1 MISDSTTLLPI
12 MLEQRFGLRWLHNW
26 QRLEDVEARW
36 LAIHLATE
44 AANGRDLTN
53 ASILTGIIAAGR
65 RQLPAMARSSR
76 SIPALLTILRQA
88 SLLPPQT
95 NVRVTLLV
103 EQFDKCPGAASST
116 ATQA

>member
-12 MLEQRFGLRWLHNW
+12 MLEQRFGIRWLQDW

-44 AANGRDLTN
+44 AAKGHDLTG
-53 ASILTGIIAAGR
+53 ASILAGVIAAGR

-76 SIPALLTILRQA
+76 SIATLLTILRQA

-95 NVRVTLLV
+95 NGNVTSV
-103 EQFDKCPGAASST
+103 VKQFDRCPGADVGT
-116 ATQA
+116 AAQA